1 MNEEV
6 MTAFIQ
12 ENFKANLDVIE
23 DLSFAQIK
31 QMVQDRDYVLI
42 YVCKPKKYYL
52 FTYLFI
58 YFVKFFFS
66 YFTDDDHCPIC
77 DEALQNLEDIDDDAD
92 AVGVRMV
99 KTDDTAFSEFI
110 GLSQFPS
117 IVYYEHSNPHIYDG
131 MM

>member
-42 YVCKPKKYYL
+42 YVCKSKKYYI
-52 FTYLFI
+52 YLFI
-58 YFVKFFFS
+58 FYFLLNFFFI
-66 YFTDDDHCPIC
+66 FD
-77 DEALQNLEDIDDDAD
+77 
-92 AVGVRMV
+92 R
-99 KTDDTAFSEFI
+99 
-110 GLSQFPS
+110 
-117 IVYYEHSNPHIYDG
+117 
-131 MM
+131 